1 MGEADRMKT
10 LVAACLLGISLITG
24 FTFSDAATVEETA
37 ADQRVRAIAK
47 QLRCAVCQ
55 NESIYDSNADL
66 AVQMR
71 ALIREKV
78 EAGVSDEEIVAYFV
92 SRYGDYI
99 LMEPRKEGVNWL
111 LWLAPRWLLAAG
123 ILLVLGLVKRWRR
136 EGAASPAVP
145 DPDGHL
151 HRKLEEELRRSRS
164 GREGDV

>member
-10 LVAACLLGISLITG
+10 LVAACLLGISLILG
-24 FTFSDAATVEETA
+24 HTFADAATVEETA
-37 ADQRVRAIAK
+37 VDQRVRAIAK

-78 EAGVSDEEIVAYFV
+78 EAGASDGEIVAYFV

-111 LWLAPRWLLAAG
+111 LWLAPLWLLAAG
-123 ILLVLGLVKRWRR
+123 ILLVLGLVKRWQR
-136 EGAASPAVP
+136 EGAASAGIP

-151 HRKLEEELRRSRS
+151 HRKLEEEIRRNR
-164 GREGDV
+164 RKEDT

>member
-1 MGEADRMKT
+1 MKVFLIT
-10 LVAACLLGISLITG
+10 VGLGTFLLLGSV
-24 FTFSDAATVEETA
+24 SAYAATVEETA
-37 ADQRVRAIAK
+37 ADQRVRNISK

-55 NESIYDSNADL
+55 NESVYDSNADL

-78 EAGVSDEEIVAYFV
+78 EAGASDEEIVAYFV

-111 LWLAPRWLLAAG
+111 LWLAPLWLLAAG

-136 EGAASPAVP
+136 EGAAGPAVP

-151 HRKLEEELRRSRS
+151 HRRLEEEIRRSQ
-164 GREGDV
+164 GKGDA